1 MATAMVWGGEVAWAG
16 CVEEC
21 RQGRGCGQ
29 GRTVNQL
36 HPGRNLY
43 LEWILT
49 GTSRDI

>member
-1 MATAMVWGGEVAWAG
+1 VATAMVWGGGGVWLG
-16 CVEEC
+16 EEC

-29 GRTVNQL
+29 GRTENQL